1 MNRMPQAV
9 RALLIV
15 DIVVFAT
22 GFLLPDVGGQLVMT
36 GALWFPAND
45 HFGLWQVVSYM
56 FLHGSPGHIFFNMF
70 ALVSFGKILEREWG
84 ASRFLIFYF
93 LCGIGAALIQTGI
106 NWQEFNALHSRL
118 IEAGMTPSGISS
130 LLATGGGELPSDP
143 RRSLNRMAFTRVR
156 CSVRPGRFTGSWWRL
171 VFCIPTPNSP

>member
-15 DIVVFAT
+15 NIVVFAT

-84 ASRFLIFYF
+84 ASRFFIFYF
-93 LCGIGAALIQTGI
+93 LCVRHQFPVGHRRRRVALGSGGQGGA
-106 NWQEFNALHSRL
+106 H
-118 IEAGMTPSGISS
+118 
-130 LLATGGGELPSDP
+130 
-143 RRSLNRMAFTRVR
+143 
-156 CSVRPGRFTGSWWRL
+156 
-171 VFCIPTPNSP
+171 